1 MQHAKTDTSRCAH
14 AIPSRADFEP
24 IARPVYRRMTAQK
37 QRCCMLHAGSCIR
50 KLHAAVACCNL
61 QAASCIVANTL
72 HVATCKLQAAL
83 LQTRCKVSEYCVLG
97 VSMRTVS
104 PGKALCML
112 LLHVVAQV
120 MLHQARFTLHVA
132 CCCPGFMLHIARCTL
147 QLAGLVWSNL
157 HDPRRHIRA
166 AQQRHTPD
174 QVDVVLVPEQ
184 HSRV

>member
-1 MQHAKTDTSRCAH
+1 MQHAKTATSRCAH

-37 QRCCMLHAGSCIR
+37 QRCCMLHAASCIR

-61 QAASCIVANTL
+61 QAASCIVANTVQSIRVLRAWGFHEDGLPRQSSL
-72 HVATCKLQAAL
+72 HVAVAC
-83 LQTRCKVSEYCVLG
+83 CC
-97 VSMRTVS
+97 
-104 PGKALCML
+104 PGF
-112 LLHVVAQV
+112 
-120 MLHQARFTLHVA
+120 MLHQARCTLHVA